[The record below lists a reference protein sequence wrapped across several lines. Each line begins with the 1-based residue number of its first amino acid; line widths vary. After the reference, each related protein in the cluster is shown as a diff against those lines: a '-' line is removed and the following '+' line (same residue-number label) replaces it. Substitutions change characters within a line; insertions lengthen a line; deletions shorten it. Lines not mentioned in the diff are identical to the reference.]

1 MTLTS
6 STVVST
12 FPVAEVRIHTKP
24 SPIMLY
30 SSAYFKIYPRLTE
43 PTAKQKVI
51 LLRVVDSSFLRVVE
65 DELNMASERDLTD
78 VSMDAGSRSRY
89 FRTTG
94 ICTRG
99 FPRLAA
105 VRRSEARSNDQDLN
119 ACIDS

>member
-12 FPVAEVRIHTKP
+12 FPVAEERIHTKP

-51 LLRVVDSSFLRVVE
+51 LLRVVE
-65 DELNMASERDLTD
+65 DELNMAAARDLIE
-78 VSMDAGSRSRY
+78 
-89 FRTTG
+89 F
-94 ICTRG
+94 
-99 FPRLAA
+99 
-105 VRRSEARSNDQDLN
+105 
-119 ACIDS
+119 